1 MIDQKLQHETANAS
15 SIELPAELSHLEIRQ
30 SFQCQ
35 QLDSNVKLL
44 EARDNL
50 LQRDVL
56 VKIVQHTQDQA
67 EALVDEARRV
77 AALKHFSFLKIHSLV
92 QQEHQLC
99 IVMESVKGQLLVD
112 WIKERATKES
122 TQERSEGSKERQI
135 VRHLLDLAQAFEEAR
150 QLGLVHGNL
159 GSDQLWVDQAG
170 RIRIL
175 NFGLQAHRD
184 QSDFGLAQPMQGG
197 AQELDRRIH
206 YLAPERFS
214 DTRPTSAGDVFA
226 LGVIAYE
233 MLTGGLPYAEIHG
246 LALLAAQVQCRSEQW
261 TWPETVSLALR
272 NLILHMTQRELDAR
286 ANYAAIV
293 QACETIRAD
302 DSGSSSLSS
311 SQLDALQAQ
320 FEATAKAKR
329 RRQYAVFALLLALS
343 GIGAWQAKP
352 YWPQIVKALTP
363 YSESRE
369 LELGM
374 GFLEQY
380 AQLPSP
386 AYLDGASQHF
396 TTVLARSPENA
407 EAVAAMAYV
416 YFQRY
421 QSSQR
426 DEIWMQ
432 KAKASTQQALI
443 LNPKLAMSQVA
454 NARLLQWQHELQ
466 AALTA
471 ADLSI
476 QLAPK
481 RILGWHT
488 KMSILLE
495 MGKQDDAIQ
504 FAQEGEKHFP
514 NDRYMLD
521 LSAGIL
527 LARGKFAEVEL
538 ALKKSLARQPE
549 GRLAYP
555 LLAVAL
561 MRQGRDSEAMQY
573 VQRGLEVYPSPNLY
587 GTLGDI
593 RLYQGNYEDAADAY
607 EKAVSTKNGVAGS
620 YLRWLSYAEAL
631 YWTEDRDVETR
642 EAFEKARNLL
652 EIRLRRSPDDAFLLV
667 NMGHILY
674 RLGDRNAALD
684 ILGRLKK
691 QDLMNESGL
700 LKLAQVY
707 ELLGKRD
714 STIEYLMTIKKMGIP
729 IDDRH
734 PIFEDVRRDPKYQA
748 RAKVE

>member
-77 AALKHFSFLKIHSLV
+77 AALKHFSFLKIHGLV

-197 AQELDRRIH
+197 AQDLDRRIH

-233 MLTGGLPYAEIHG
+233 MLTGALPYAEIHG

-352 YWPQIVKALTP
+352 YWPQIVKALKP

-369 LELGM
+369 IELG
-374 GFLEQY
+374 LAALKQY
-380 AQLPSP
+380 DKPGM
-386 AYLDGASQHF
+386 LDQAHQHF
-396 TTVLARSPENA
+396 AAVLERNPDNA
-407 EAVAAMAYV
+407 LAVAYMSIEYSYRFRSGSRDDVWRERAIASAQQALRLNADLAMTQVAYALSLDPHNEFDIAMAA
-416 YFQRY
+416 
-421 QSSQR
+421 
-426 DEIWMQ
+426 IQ
-432 KAKASTQQALI
+432 KAKGIEPDNLIVWQTEVRTLLLARKYVPTIEAADQALSRFKDDWLI
-443 LNPKLAMSQVA
+443 LNLKGVAYMNQGQQEPAAQQFRLA
-454 NARLLQWQHELQ
+454 
-466 AALTA
+466 
-471 ADLSI
+471 I
-476 QLAPK
+476 
-481 RILGWHT
+481 
-488 KMSILLE
+488 
-495 MGKQDDAIQ
+495 
-504 FAQEGEKHFP
+504 EKHP
-514 NDRYMLD
+514 DVI
-521 LSAGIL
+521 LSYRFL
-527 LARGKFAEVEL
+527 
-538 ALKKSLARQPE
+538 S
-549 GRLAYP
+549 
-555 LLAVAL
+555 VAL
-561 MRQGRDSEAMQY
+561 ENQGRIEESLQ
-573 VQRGLEVYPSPNLY
+573 VCQQGLQIRSDESLY
-587 GTLGDI
+587 
-593 RLYQGNYEDAADAY
+593 
-607 EKAVSTKNGVAGS
+607 
-620 YLRWLSYAEAL
+620 
-631 YWTEDRDVETR
+631 
-642 EAFEKARNLL
+642 AR
-652 EIRLRRSPDDAFLLV
+652 
-667 NMGHILY
+667 
-674 RLGDRNAALD
+674 
-684 ILGRLKK
+684 LGRLKFSQGDYAATAVAVEKAITLNPYEYESWILLADALK
-691 QDLMNESGL
+691 QFEGRKEES
-700 LKLAQVY
+700 LAAYKKAQ
-707 ELLGKRD
+707 ELLGVRLNRRPNDAWMTALMALLEAQLGDHQQAKRMSKRAVELGPD
-714 STIEYLMTIKKMGIP
+714 TAMVHFLIASVDELAGRRTDAIASLNEARRLGMAETE
-729 IDDRH
+729 
-734 PIFEDVRRDPKYQA
+734 IFNEPNFKELRKDP
-748 RAKVE
+748 RFHR